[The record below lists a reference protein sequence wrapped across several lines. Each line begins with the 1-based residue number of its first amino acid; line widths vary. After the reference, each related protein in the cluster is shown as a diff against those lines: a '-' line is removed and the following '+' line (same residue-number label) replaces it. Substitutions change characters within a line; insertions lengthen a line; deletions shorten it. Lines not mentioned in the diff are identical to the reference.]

1 MTTQIILIC
10 GVIFAFFVAL
20 FLSRR
25 EGGKAA
31 QLEALKKELKKRA
44 EEQERAQK
52 ITDNVNNMP
61 SNDVRDRL
69 QNLPNKQR

>member
-1 MTTQIILIC
+1 MEPLILIG

-20 FLSRR
+20 LLSRR
-25 EGGKAA
+25 EGSKAA
-31 QLEALKKELKKRA
+31 QLEALKKELKQRA

-69 QNLPNKQR
+69 QNLPNQQR